1 MIVFPES
8 WGIYL
13 GDGSIINVFALN
25 YGLVIILA
33 LTGLLEDIWKSS
45 GMSSLFIRK
54 NFTIYTVNSKNSR
67 IDEIR
72 VGENTVQWKVL

>member
-8 WGIYL
+8 WGICL

-25 YGLVIILA
+25 YGLVIYVA
-33 LTGLLEDIWKSS
+33 PTGLLEDIWKSS
-45 GMSSLFIRK
+45 GMSSLFICK
-54 NFTIYTVNSKNSR
+54 NFTIYTVNFKNSR

-72 VGENTVQWKVL
+72 VRENTVQ